1 MPVSTKFSTGDTDY
15 PTKLKQM
22 DDDLNLGTGV
32 LQTAVT
38 DSAASA
44 ALAGQ
49 KVVLTNADVV
59 TANAA
64 VVSAQGQVTL
74 ATNQV
79 TLAVAAKDAAEA
91 ALDSFDDTYL
101 GAKAS
106 DPTLDNDGNALIVGA
121 QYFNT
126 SINKLKVYTTGL
138 AWAALQDG
146 ISSVAADTSPQLG
159 GNLDL
164 NNFDVPISP
173 TQQAAIDNSIGLSIV
188 FGGF

>member
-15 PTKLKQM
+15 PTKLNQM

-38 DSAASA
+38 
-44 ALAGQ
+44 
-49 KVVLTNADVV
+49 
-59 TANAA
+59 
-64 VVSAQGQVTL
+64 
-74 ATNQV
+74 
-79 TLAVAAKDAAEA
+79 
-91 ALDSFDDTYL
+91 
-101 GAKAS
+101 
-106 DPTLDNDGNALIVGA
+106 GNALIVGA

-126 SINKLKVYTTGL
+126 TINKLKVYTTGL